1 MDSSIRTRAKSCFN
15 YIEPGETMS
24 TANQPYLSKNK
35 DLYVRLFLRVAVDDE
50 TDQLAAGFEVEH
62 PMLVLVFP

>member
-1 MDSSIRTRAKSCFN
+1 
-15 YIEPGETMS
+15 MS

-35 DLYVRLFLRVAVDDE
+35 DLYVRLFLRATVDDE